1 MSEKTEQPTAKKLRD
16 ARNKGQVAHSKDFT
30 QTLLILALFGY
41 LIVNAGSLFMGLGQ
55 VILPPAGLLALP
67 FKLAGGSVLTVPG

>member
-41 LIVNAGSLFMGLGQ
+41 LLSL
-55 VILPPAGLLALP
+55 IHISEPTRPY
-67 FKLAGGSVLTVPG
+67 